1 VPSKAKT
8 VPADKEPIG
17 DDRIKDVWV
26 DNFLQELEQVA
37 SLVDQY
43 NYISMVSQTLTN
55 NSQDAI
61 INTKWHIHISNKHN
75 CVDLKFTIIV
85 LDIILPVD

>member
-1 VPSKAKT
+1 MPSKAKT

-37 SLVDQY
+37 ALVDQY
-43 NYISMVSQTLTN
+43 NYISMVSQTHSLITHSRCN
-55 NSQDAI
+55 NQHKMAYI
-61 INTKWHIHISNKHN
+61 YQ
-75 CVDLKFTIIV
+75 
-85 LDIILPVD
+85 